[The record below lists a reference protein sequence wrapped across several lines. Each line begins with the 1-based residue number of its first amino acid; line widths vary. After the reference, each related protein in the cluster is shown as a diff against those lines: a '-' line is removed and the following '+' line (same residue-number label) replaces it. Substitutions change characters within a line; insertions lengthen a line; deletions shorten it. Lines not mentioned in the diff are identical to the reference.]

1 MKSYRRYAFPS
12 LSRVLAGPEAVAE
25 MEAADSALT
34 EEVLEEY
41 RRAGYEEGH
50 AAGYAEGVKLGG
62 QNAAREAHAA
72 LEAMSE
78 PLGGLIAGFTRMQQ
92 EYQADAREQLVAMVE
107 QVARQVIR
115 SELETRPEQ
124 FLAFVDEALA
134 GLPQPAEQVE
144 VRLHPEEYQRVLKAA
159 PRRAKQFAL
168 KPDPQLGSGECRIR
182 AGERELDVGCA
193 QRLATC
199 IEQIHALLRASPGAE

>member
-12 LSRVLAGPEAVAE
+12 LSRVLAGPEALAD
-25 MEAADSALT
+25 MEAVDSALN

-41 RRAGYEEGH
+41 RKAGYEEGH
-50 AAGYAEGVKLGG
+50 ATGYAEGINAGA
-62 QNAAREAHAA
+62 QNAAREARAA

-78 PLGGLIAGFTRMQQ
+78 PLDSLIAGFGRVQRD
-92 EYQADAREQLVAMVE
+92 YQADARAQLIGLVE

-124 FLAFVDEALA
+124 FLAFVEEALA
-134 GLPQPAEQVE
+134 DFPEPVEKVE
-144 VRLHPEEYQRVLKAA
+144 VRLHPEEYQRVVKAA
-159 PRRAKQFAL
+159 PKRAKAFAL
-168 KPDPQLGSGECRIR
+168 TPDPQLERGECRIR

-199 IEQIHALLRASPGAE
+199 IEQIHASLRADPGAG

>member
-12 LSRVLAGPEAVAE
+12 LSRVLAGPEAVSE

-41 RRAGYEEGH
+41 RKAGYEEGH
-50 AAGYAEGVKLGG
+50 ATGYAEGVKLGS
-62 QNAAREAHAA
+62 QNAAREASNA
-72 LEAMSE
+72 LEAISE
-78 PLGGLIAGFTRMQQ
+78 PLDGLIAGFTHLQQ
-92 EYQADAREQLVAMVE
+92 DYQVAAREQLVGLVE

-115 SELETRPEQ
+115 SELEARPEQ

-134 GLPQPAEQVE
+134 ELPKPAEEIE

-159 PRRAKQFAL
+159 PRRAKKFAL
-168 KPDPQLGSGECRIR
+168 TPDPQLQRGECRIR
-182 AGERELDVGCA
+182 AGERELDVGCT

-199 IEQIHALLRASPGAE
+199 IEQIHALLRAGPGAE